1 MSDSKSSRTRLIVA
15 LLVGSIV
22 PVVVGTYLL
31 PQYLWWL
38 FGVSCA
44 MVLAGSAFLVL
55 GSRDEPDA
63 S

>member
-1 MSDSKSSRTRLIVA
+1 MSESSGFRGRILVS

-22 PVVVGTYLL
+22 PVLIGKYLV
-31 PQYLWWL
+31 PEYMWWL
-38 FGVSCA
+38 FGVGCI
-44 MVLAGSAFLVL
+44 MVVAGSAFVVM